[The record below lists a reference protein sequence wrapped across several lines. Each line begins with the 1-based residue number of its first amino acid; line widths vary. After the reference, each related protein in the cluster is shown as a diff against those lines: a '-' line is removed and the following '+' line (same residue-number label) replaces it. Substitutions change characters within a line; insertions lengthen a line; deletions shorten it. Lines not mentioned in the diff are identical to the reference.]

1 MSASP
6 LITLWVAG
14 NSSGDAEQA
23 FHATRSDP
31 RRAPEVR
38 PPAVARPAER
48 RVRSPPPSMCAD
60 GADES
65 VNRLWYRQPE
75 FGFEVSSASA
85 AATLILR
92 TKRIGPCRS
101 RRRETP
107 GQRAGRVFGTHRFD
121 DRATSASPA
130 GADVAR
136 RSSREECCT
145 ARRAVSVITR
155 GSASRPGVSSE
166 SQAGSSGCSSR
177 PSAWLGRP
185 HLP

>member
-31 RRAPEVR
+31 RLGPQKYDRLLSQDLLNAEFAAHR
-38 PPAVARPAER
+38 PR
-48 RVRSPPPSMCAD
+48 CAD

-92 TKRIGPCRS
+92 TKRIEPCRS

-107 GQRAGRVFGTHRFD
+107 GQRAGRVFGTHRVLQG
-121 DRATSASPA
+121 RVHWSII
-130 GADVAR
+130 
-136 RSSREECCT
+136 SSNN
-145 ARRAVSVITR
+145 
-155 GSASRPGVSSE
+155 
-166 SQAGSSGCSSR
+166 
-177 PSAWLGRP
+177 
-185 HLP
+185 